1 MKTFASNWLEAKE
14 KDHAHGKKPLIK
26 TVVFIEVRVTQRTSL
41 LLLEGIKSALATVS
55 VELSRAGEI
64 KNLMIVLN

>member
-1 MKTFASNWLEAKE
+1 ME
-14 KDHAHGKKPLIK
+14 KKPLIK